1 MSSAAQ
7 IAANISNAQAS
18 SGPRTEAGKAKS
30 AKNAVTFGL
39 FSGDFIRPGEEEG
52 YAALQAG
59 LVHQFAPGSLLEDIL
74 VEEIHRATWRLR
86 RCGEVESHLVIR
98 LDDRESYIFDPMET
112 NEESAIRIQKSVDR
126 ARSQAHRLLHKCT
139 AELRKLQAERKAAE
153 CKPEDAAPTP
163 ITSAKSAKTPVTQE
177 TTQEMTEETQS
188 QPAGIPRNAQCP
200 CGSGQKHKRCCGRN
214 APPILKA
221 A

>member
-7 IAANISNAQAS
+7 IAANIANAQS
-18 SGPRTEAGKAKS
+18 STGPTSEAGKATS

-52 YAALQAG
+52 YAALHAG
-59 LVHQFAPGSLLEDIL
+59 LVRQFSPGSLLEAIL
-74 VEEIHRATWRLR
+74 IEEMHRATWRLQ

-98 LDDRESYIFDPMET
+98 PDDREKYIFDPMET
-112 NEESAIRIQKSVDR
+112 SDETAARIQKSVDR
-126 ARSQAHRLLHKCT
+126 ARSQAHRLLHKST

-153 CKPEDAAPTP
+153 PELAGTAPTP
-163 ITSAKSAKTPVTQE
+163 IKSTKKPVTQ
-177 TTQEMTEETQS
+177 ETQS
-188 QPAGIPRNAQCP
+188 QPAGAARNAPCP

-214 APPILKA
+214 APAVLNA

>member
-7 IAANISNAQAS
+7 FAANLGNAQAS
-18 SGPRTEAGKAKS
+18 TGPRTETGKAKS
-30 AKNAVTFGL
+30 AKNAITFGL

-52 YAALQAG
+52 YAALHTG
-59 LVHQFAPGSLLEDIL
+59 LIHQLAPGSLLEDIL

-112 NEESAIRIQKSVDR
+112 SEESAIRIQKSVDR

-139 AELRKLQAERKAAE
+139 AELRKLKAERKADKAV
-153 CKPEDAAPTP
+153 PTP
-163 ITSAKSAKTPVTQE
+163 INSAEKTVIQQTRSQE
-177 TTQEMTEETQS
+177 
-188 QPAGIPRNAQCP
+188 AGTPRNAPCP

-214 APPILKA
+214 APAVLNA